1 MNNLDDL
8 KEERDKF
15 LIKVQENTSIPL
27 NEMMESVLVTVQL
40 LW

>member
-1 MNNLDDL
+1 MDDL

-40 LW
+40 L